1 MKKLMALMLCLS
13 MVFGTVA
20 FAAENELNK
29 DVMEGQT
36 TVSLTIA
43 PEANEFVVV
52 IPATVTIDPE
62 TQEGTLDVT
71 LKAGWKLVSSN
82 SLKVRIKE
90 FENGIR
96 SGTAYDMFTLTTV
109 TGATASYRIYPKAAT
124 SSSYSETALNNR
136 NYTGTPNLYWEEYNL
151 ISITKATANTADQTA
166 SLKLKVMTLPTEPGE
181 YSDTITFAITLE

>member
-1 MKKLMALMLCLS
+1 MKKLLALILCLS
-13 MVFGTVA
+13 MALVSVA
-20 FAAENELNK
+20 FATETELNK

-96 SGTAYDMFTLTTV
+96 SGTSYDMFTLTTV
-109 TGATASYRIYPKAAT
+109 TGATASYRIYPKRAT
-124 SSSYSETALNNR
+124 SSSYSETPLNNR

-151 ISITKATANTADQTA
+151 ISITKATANTADQKA